1 MKWTSEEITV
11 LVVIVFVPAFIGGLF
26 VMNFL
31 QKSWIKDGTIIENGD
46 KVYRVVEV
54 KKVVTYQDIASSTVT
69 GNAVY
74 SGEK

>member
-1 MKWTSEEITV
+1 MNWTDKDIGLIVSLVGITTF
-11 LVVIVFVPAFIGGLF
+11 LVGMFIGERDSLDK
-26 VMNFL
+26 V
-31 QKSWIKDGTIIENGD
+31 QDGIIIENGD

-69 GNAVY
+69 GSAVY